1 MTHHKIWIYF
11 RFKKFSFTIQDL
23 MLLTISLDLLKLYL
37 YYTPICVQLKHLI
50 STYLRTIIIWV
61 PTYIYFLRKPL
72 VNLTWPKIT
81 RTILEFQKVLQS
93 RKTLRKFSI
102 WEIVGS
108 LVVSLKLLLAK
119 QILSLCLLEW
129 NHSFCDSR

>member
-1 MTHHKIWIYF
+1 MSKCKNCNLNDITKF
-11 RFKKFSFTIQDL
+11 ESLLDKFSFTIQDL

-37 YYTPICVQLKHLI
+37 YYTPICVQLKHLT

-81 RTILEFQKVLQS
+81 RTILEFQKVLLQSIS

-102 WEIVGS
+102 WEIAGS
-108 LVVSLKLLLAK
+108 LVVSLKLAAVGK
-119 QILSLCLLEW
+119 TNSK
-129 NHSFCDSR
+129 